1 MKIILVT
8 QNMNLSGGI
17 ERVLSVQA
25 NYWSKVKKYEVCI
38 ITWDADEQ
46 ISFYPLDSNVF
57 IRNIKVGVR
66 KKIIDRIP
74 GISFLRYLNQAKEL
88 FQVAIKEEKPDV
100 IVSMMQGIDCYF
112 LSSVAGGIPII
123 GVNHIT
129 LKMRLG
135 KFESKFI
142 CKVKKQLIFYLKMKL
157 FRQYNAIVALSKTDA
172 NNFLKCKFH
181 SFYIPNPLSFDGLSV
196 DFKRSRKKHIIMVG
210 RIDYL
215 KGQDRLLHIWSR
227 LAFNYPD
234 WKLIFVGDGDNI
246 NVLMEMIEK
255 MKLQDRVDIIKKSNN
270 IPALLMN
277 ASISAFTSRVE
288 SFGMVI
294 LESFSCGLPV
304 IAYDCENGPRDL
316 IKDGYNGFLIKD
328 NNVEDYCM
336 KLQYLMNSED
346 VRKQMGKN
354 ALSSTSVFSI
364 DNVMN
369 KWDDLFSYVCN

>member
-1 MKIILVT
+1 
-8 QNMNLSGGI
+8 MNLSGGI

-157 FRQYNAIVALSKTDA
+157 FRQYN
-172 NNFLKCKFH
+172 
-181 SFYIPNPLSFDGLSV
+181 PLSFDGLSV

-234 WKLIFVGDGDNI
+234 WKLILVGDGDNI

>member
-25 NYWSKVKKYEVCI
+25 NYWSKVKKYKVCI
-38 ITWDADEQ
+38 ITWDANEQ
-46 ISFYPLDSNVF
+46 TSFYPLDSNVL
-57 IRNIKVGVR
+57 IRNIKVDVS

-74 GISFLRYLNQAKEL
+74 GISFLRYLNRAKAL
-88 FQVAIKEEKPDV
+88 FKVTIKEEKPDV

-112 LSSVAGGIPII
+112 LPLVAGNIPII

-129 LKMRLG
+129 LKMRQG

-142 CKVKKQLIFYLKMKL
+142 SKVRKQLIFYLKMKL
-157 FRQYNAIVALSKTDA
+157 FRKYNAIVALSKTDT

-181 SFYIPNPLSFDGLSV
+181 SFYIPNPLSFDGLNV
-196 DFKRSRKKHIIMVG
+196 DFKRPRKKHIIMVG

-215 KGQDRLLHIWSR
+215 KGQDRLLHIWSH

-234 WKLIFVGDGDNI
+234 WKLIIVGDGDNV
-246 NVLMEMIEK
+246 NVLMGMIEK
-255 MKLQDRVDIIKKSNN
+255 MNLQDRVEIIKKSNN
-270 IPALLMN
+270 IPALLIN
-277 ASISAFTSRVE
+277 ASIFAFTSRVE
-288 SFGMVI
+288 SFGMVV

-316 IKDGYNGFLIKD
+316 VRDGYNGFLIKD
-328 NNVEDYCM
+328 DNVEDFCI

-346 VRKQMGKN
+346 VRKKMGEN
-354 ALSSTSVFSI
+354 ALSSSRAFSI

>member
-1 MKIILVT
+1 
-8 QNMNLSGGI
+8 
-17 ERVLSVQA
+17 
-25 NYWSKVKKYEVCI
+25 
-38 ITWDADEQ
+38 
-46 ISFYPLDSNVF
+46 
-57 IRNIKVGVR
+57 
-66 KKIIDRIP
+66 
-74 GISFLRYLNQAKEL
+74 
-88 FQVAIKEEKPDV
+88 
-100 IVSMMQGIDCYF
+100 
-112 LSSVAGGIPII
+112 
-123 GVNHIT
+123 
-129 LKMRLG
+129 MRLG

-234 WKLIFVGDGDNI
+234 WKLILVGDGDNI